1 MPNELI
7 IIMIWSWLQGYSA
20 GIESAEEK
28 IKKVFADAEDVE
40 EEEEG

>member
-28 IKKVFADAEDVE
+28 IKKAFADVEDE
-40 EEEEG
+40 EEDDA